1 MASTNEGMSPDYDE
15 ACTSASDFEELDI
28 KQAAQ
33 FGDLSKVRHLIESG
47 LASVNDTDSDDCS
60 LLHWAAINNRHDVVK
75 YLIDNKCD
83 INHIGGVLR
92 CTPLHWAC
100 RQGLTRMV
108 ALLVKNGANYNVMDG
123 EGFTVL
129 HTACQ
134 YGRTPIACY
143 LIAKGQSP
151 DIRDASQMTPLM
163 YAAARSVGHDPMHM
177 LVSMG
182 ADINAS
188 DGIFGHTPLHFAV
201 IHGNHSGISTL
212 LKLGANPSILNKENE
227 TPLDIAQRKNDYLSM
242 RLLESGER
250 QAGLRRFTWKQ
261 RLYEDQNIRSQI
273 AFILP
278 FFFYFIPGFIF
289 NSKIDIII
297 KTLFVTAAYGICAF
311 LIKHFIGSHV
321 PSVSSFTFGFVVASK
336 MFYFIIWLMYLH
348 QTAGWYLQIFFFVIL
363 VLLPYLYYIL
373 YSRDPGILTYSHG
386 EQCRQIIEMTEG
398 DNFEGNFCST
408 CLLIRPIRSK
418 HCRYCDKCVRRF
430 DHHCIWINKCIGYEN
445 HRLFISYLVLL
456 QVSAFVMITG
466 CLLYINDFCGGIFLH
481 NLACQPWVSYT
492 LIMAIN
498 LFFWLSLLSFMQFYG
513 IAQGL
518 TANERINAHRYK
530 HLNSGKFARNI
541 FSQGCFHNLY
551 NFFFEDDS
559 IIAKYTPN
567 KKTPIV

>member
-1 MASTNEGMSPDYDE
+1 MASTNDGMSPDYDE
-15 ACTSASDFEELDI
+15 ACTSASDFDELDI

-33 FGDLSKVRHLIESG
+33 FGDISKVRHLIESG

-83 INHIGGVLR
+83 INHVGGVLR

-108 ALLVKNGANYNVMDG
+108 ALLVKNGANYDICDG

-143 LIAKGQSP
+143 LVAKGQSP
-151 DIRDASQMTPLM
+151 DIRDASQMTPMM
-163 YAAARSVGHDPMHM
+163 YSAARSVGRDPLHM

-182 ADINAS
+182 ADINAT

-201 IHGNHSGISTL
+201 IHGNHSGISNL

-278 FFFYFIPGFIF
+278 FLFYFIPGFIF
-289 NSKIDIII
+289 NSKIDIIV

-311 LIKHFIGSHV
+311 LIN
-321 PSVSSFTFGFVVASK
+321 
-336 MFYFIIWLMYLH
+336 
-348 QTAGWYLQIFFFVIL
+348 
-363 VLLPYLYYIL
+363 
-373 YSRDPGILTYSHG
+373 RDPGILVYSHA

-408 CLLIRPIRSK
+408 CLLIRPVRSK

-430 DHHCIWINKCIGYEN
+430 DHHCIWINKCIGSEN
-445 HRLFISYLVLL
+445 HRLFISYLILL
-456 QVSAFVMITG
+456 QVSAFVVITG
-466 CLLYINDFCGGIFLH
+466 CILYINDFCGGISFH

-492 LIMAIN
+492 LIMSIN

-530 HLNSGKFARNI
+530 HLNSGTFARNI
-541 FSQGCFHNLY
+541 FS
-551 NFFFEDDS
+551 
-559 IIAKYTPN
+559 I
-567 KKTPIV
+567 KTFNVWINN